1 MYFSHNPPCN
11 QFYIR
16 AHLCEALV
24 TAPTGLVNKVER
36 LVISYST
43 LCHSTLVILNQSL
56 QIGLTECLNSII
68 KAVDVAKEFE
78 WYNYNVLHF
87 SILKFL

>member
-24 TAPTGLVNKVER
+24 TAPTGLVNKVE
-36 LVISYST
+36 LVNFIQYFMCFGDT
-43 LCHSTLVILNQSL
+43 K
-56 QIGLTECLNSII
+56 SIPTDWI
-68 KAVDVAKEFE
+68 D
-78 WYNYNVLHF
+78 
-87 SILKFL
+87 